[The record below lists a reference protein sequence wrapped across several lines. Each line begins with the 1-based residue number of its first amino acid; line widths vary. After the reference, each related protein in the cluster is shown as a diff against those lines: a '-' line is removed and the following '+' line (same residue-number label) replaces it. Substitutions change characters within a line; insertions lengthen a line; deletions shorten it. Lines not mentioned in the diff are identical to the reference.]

1 MSVRILMACGPKC
14 LRCLLEMPSGPVE
27 EDVLDRLIASV
38 VMVGVNCGGR
48 LRSVVRE
55 WSLRMM
61 CLSSRLFGSVLMF
74 A

>member
-1 MSVRILMACGPKC
+1 MSVRFLMACGPKC

-27 EDVLDRLIASV
+27 ADVLDRLMASV

-55 WSLRMM
+55 
-61 CLSSRLFGSVLMF
+61 
-74 A
+74 